1 MKSAALGFR
10 VHSGWTALIAI
21 SLDQGFPRVLL
32 RQHPHLVQV
41 FTYEFR
47 QPYHTA
53 GKRQA
58 SEARG
63 VISHA
68 RADARRLAYQAI
80 HSART
85 SLEEQGYEIN
95 CSGLLLASGKSL
107 PVLSKILKSHALI
120 HAADGELFREAL
132 LHAST
137 RCGFKIFTVRERE
150 LLDCA
155 SEALHL
161 KPDDLGRRVAGLGS
175 ALGSPWSRDEKLAAL
190 FAWLSLAKQ

>member
-1 MKSAALGFR
+1 MKSAAIGFR
-10 VHSGWTALIAI
+10 VHSGWTALVA
-21 SLDQGFPRVLL
+21 LTLEQGSPRVLL
-32 RQHPHLVQV
+32 RQRPQLVST

-53 GKRQA
+53 GRRQA

-68 RADARRLAYQAI
+68 RTYARRLAYQAI
-80 HSART
+80 HSVRT
-85 SLEEQGYEIN
+85 SLQEQGYEIN
-95 CSGLLLASGKSL
+95 GSGLLLASGKSL
-107 PVLSKILKSHALI
+107 PVLSKILASHALI

-132 LHAST
+132 LHASM
-137 RCGFKIFTVRERE
+137 RCGFKIFTVRESE
-150 LLDCA
+150 LLDSA

-161 KPDDLGRRVAGLGS
+161 KPDELGRRVAGLGS

-190 FAWLSLAKQ
+190 VAWLSLAKQ